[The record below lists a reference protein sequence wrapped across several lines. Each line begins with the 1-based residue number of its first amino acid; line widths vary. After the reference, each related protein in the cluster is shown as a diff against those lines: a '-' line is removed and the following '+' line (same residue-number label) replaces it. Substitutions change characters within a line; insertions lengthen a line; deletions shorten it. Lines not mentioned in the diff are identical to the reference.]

1 MSQLATTMQPEQP
14 PPPRPI
20 PQTRMRV
27 RRQKLRTPLNAY
39 GEPMVWLTGGAL
51 AICLAMVIGLLV
63 FVVWMGLTTFWPAPV
78 EKVTVLTGEID
89 PATGEEKAAVFM
101 GEVTRD
107 GWFTPTDARLEN
119 ATPALRAALEQEMRE
134 HEGQVHR
141 RLFRTGNYDL
151 TNRHFRWIDEAAV
164 IEDGRGFPE
173 WAAVLER
180 VEWGRFYGFPTRFTI
195 DGETVATEPAAV
207 WRRFNEHHADVRER
221 WKHRKKLEEEDLGE
235 LYHER
240 EQARLAVREVEIEYD
255 LSPAWVDAYREWYSA
270 RLAVATPYA
279 SDEDRQDLQAAV
291 ERLERLERN
300 AGPPPDVATEAF
312 RIALQHYLDTIDETD
327 QRNADIIAEIRELNA
342 ENDRYKMVLTTAQGR
357 EKVVPL
363 DQIVRAYLPN
373 QLDLGGKL
381 GVYLDRWWEF
391 LTAEP
396 REANSEGGV
405 FPAIIGTVIMTL
417 IMAILVVPFGVMAAM
432 YLREYAKAGPIISA
446 VRIAINNLA
455 GVPSIV
461 FGVFGLGFFC
471 YGVGGFIDG
480 GPTWEMPRPTWF
492 VVMAAIALVSV
503 GAFLTMIASITKPG
517 QPATLY
523 KRIMRYSSGTLWL
536 ATALGAILLIA
547 TTPFFDGFFRASLPN
562 PTFGKGALVWAS
574 FTLALL
580 TLPVVIVATEEAL
593 AAVPNSMREGS
604 YACGASKWQ
613 TIKRIVM
620 PRAMPGIMTGMILA
634 MARGAGEVA
643 PLMLVGAVKLAP
655 ELPIALSPDE
665 QFGIN
670 RSFMHL
676 GFHIY
681 DLGFQS
687 QNSEAAKPLVFT
699 TTLLLITI
707 IAVLNLSAVWLRSRL
722 RRKFVG
728 TQF

>member
-1 MSQLATTMQPEQP
+1 M
-14 PPPRPI
+14 
-20 PQTRMRV
+20 
-27 RRQKLRTPLNAY
+27 N
-39 GEPMVWLTGGAL
+39 
-51 AICLAMVIGLLV
+51 
-63 FVVWMGLTTFWPAPV
+63 
-78 EKVTVLTGEID
+78 D
-89 PATGEEKAAVFM
+89 H
-101 GEVTRD
+101 D
-107 GWFTPTDARLEN
+107 
-119 ATPALRAALEQEMRE
+119 
-134 HEGQVHR
+134 GQVQR
-141 RLFRTGNYDL
+141 RLFRTGNFDL
-151 TNRHFRWIDEAAV
+151 TNRHFHWIDSAAV
-164 IEDGRGFPE
+164 VDGSRSFPA
-173 WAAVLER
+173 WAVLLER
-180 VEWGRFYGFPTRFTI
+180 VEWGRFYGFPSRFAI
-195 DGETVATEPAAV
+195 DGETVATEPAAI
-207 WRRFNEHHADVRER
+207 WAAYRAHHADVRER
-221 WKHRKKLEEEDLGE
+221 WEHRKKLEETDLGR

-240 EQARLAVREVEIEYD
+240 EQARLAVREVEITYD

-279 SDEDRQDLQAAV
+279 SQEDHADLAAA
-291 ERLERLERN
+291 ERRLERLERN
-300 AGPPPDVATEAF
+300 AGPASDEAKEAF
-312 RIALQHYLDTIDETD
+312 RLALQDYLDTIDDTD
-327 QRNADIIAEIRELNA
+327 QRNADVIAEIRELNA
-342 ENDRYKMVLTTAQGR
+342 ENERYKMVLTTAQGR

-373 QLDLGGKL
+373 QLSLGGKVR
-381 GVYLDRWWEF
+381 VYLDRWWEF
-391 LTAEP
+391 LTADP

-405 FPAIIGTVIMTL
+405 FPAIVGTVIMTL

-480 GPTWEMPRPTWF
+480 GPTWAMPRPTWF
-492 VVMAAIALVSV
+492 IVLAVLMLVSV
-503 GAFLTMIASITKPG
+503 GAFLTMVASLTKPG
-517 QPATLY
+517 QAATLY
-523 KRIMRYSSGTLWL
+523 KRIMRYLSGSLWL
-536 ATALGAILLIA
+536 SAALGAVLLIA

-643 PLMLVGAVKLAP
+643 PLMLVGVVKFAQ
-655 ELPIALSPDE
+655 EMPISLSLDE

-707 IAVLNLSAVWLRSRL
+707 IAILNLSAVWLRSRL

-728 TQF
+728 AQF